1 MKILILTLL
10 FSSLSAFAEPKCEQL
25 KTPNDVLKCV
35 VNSHAAVQVGKA
47 KVNEVSLG
55 IDVASQRPN
64 PELELEGTDQV
75 GPGWNSEITLLHT
88 FELGGKRSA
97 RMHVAERERDMS
109 QADLLSRKESIAVQ
123 TVSDLYR
130 LRQIDHEKS
139 IVEEIIHTFES
150 ITKQYSKAG
159 RLSPE
164 DKMSVSVFKMALEE
178 NKLKKNS
185 LVNEKEGIL
194 ARIEA
199 DVGKKISITQTLLPK
214 IKRSWPNLTKSALS
228 GSQILKAKA
237 EVELSSA
244 NYNLEKSES
253 WPNLSIG
260 PKVEIENA
268 GGTETRFGV
277 ALSIPIPLFQAN
289 GGGRAKSLAGV
300 RRSKVQLKYAKT
312 RLERQ
317 KEYLHDVYRRVAA
330 RISKT
335 LSNKQVTLKHKNLH
349 KMIKRGVVSAPI
361 VIELH
366 RQIMDY
372 YEKLHDQE
380 LEGVVAQWKI
390 AALEGRILKETL
402 Q

>member
-1 MKILILTLL
+1 MKIIFLILT
-10 FSSLSAFAEPKCEQL
+10 FFTASAYAGSECEKL
-25 KTPNDVLKCV
+25 EAPNDVLKCV
-35 VNSHAAVQVGKA
+35 VSNHAAIQVGKA
-47 KVNEVSLG
+47 QVNEIALG

-64 PELELEGTDQV
+64 PEFEFEGTDKTGTGYNAEV
-75 GPGWNSEITLLHT
+75 ALLHT

-97 RMHVAERERDMS
+97 RMRVAERERDLTK
-109 QADLLSRKESIAVQ
+109 ADLLSRQEQLSVQ

-130 LRQIDHEKS
+130 LRQIIHELR
-139 IVEEIIHTFES
+139 IVNEIVSTFQR

-164 DKMSVSVFKMALEE
+164 DKMSMSVFSMALEE

-185 LVNEKEGIL
+185 LINEQQGIL

-199 DVGKKISITQTLLPK
+199 GIGRKLTLGKNLLPK
-214 IKRSWPNLTKSALS
+214 VKRDWFDVSSGELS
-228 GSQILKAKA
+228 GSQILKAKTKL
-237 EVELSSA
+237 ELSSA

-260 PKVEIENA
+260 PKIEIENS
-268 GGTETRFGV
+268 GTTETRYGL
-277 ALSIPIPLFQAN
+277 ALSMPLPLYQAN

-300 RRSKVQLKYAKT
+300 QRNEIELKYAKT

-317 KEYLHDVYRRVAA
+317 KEYLHDVYKRVSSG
-330 RISKT
+330 ITKT
-335 LSNKQVTLKHKNLH
+335 LSNKQVDLKHKDLH

-372 YEKLHDQE
+372 YEKLHEQE
-380 LEGVVAQWKI
+380 LEGVQALWKI
-390 AALEGRILKETL
+390 AALEGRVLKEEL
-402 Q
+402 K